1 MEPEESSLPAAPAT
15 TNAEPLLT
23 PSPAEPAPPEA
34 PYRGLRWIFIGDQGL
49 RAGWSVLVFL
59 LLCNPLGVGILNIL
73 IFAAMF
79 HFGLIGKTEEFSPRP
94 MFFAEAGG
102 LLALIVAIELVGL
115 IEHRRILDYNLAGPG
130 GAVNYSAAWRRV
142 LCRFRRWWGRWPGA
156 AGSISAPLRSQER
169 RSSALPRCG
178 PCFSLYRLF

>member
-1 MEPEESSLPAAPAT
+1 MRPPISLF
-15 TNAEPLLT
+15 AERSPL
-23 PSPAEPAPPEA
+23 PQEA

-49 RAGWSVLVFL
+49 RAGWSLLVFL

-115 IEHRRILDYNLAGPG
+115 IEGRRIFAYNLTGPKRPQHFFFG
-130 GAVNYSAAWRRV
+130 
-142 LCRFRRWWGRWPGA
+142 LA
-156 AGSISAPLRSQER
+156 AGFSRTFRAGWGAGGRRLVAPR
-169 RSSALPRCG
+169 PRCALG
-178 PCFSLYRLF
+178 DFHLSLLFIVGLCFSRGGIF